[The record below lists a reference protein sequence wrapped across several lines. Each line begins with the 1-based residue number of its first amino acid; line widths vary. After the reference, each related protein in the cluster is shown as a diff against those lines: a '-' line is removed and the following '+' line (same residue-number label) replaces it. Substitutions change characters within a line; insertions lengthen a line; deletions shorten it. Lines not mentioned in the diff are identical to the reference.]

1 MYIVRYL
8 QLFMVYLLFS
18 SLIGC
23 SNVQSPSSN
32 NIEKFGLEPVI
43 VERVVDG
50 DTIVVHD
57 GRKIRLIG
65 INTPESTNRTEEYGK
80 EASDYTKSQLEG
92 REVFL
97 QKDVSDVDRY
107 NRSLRIV
114 WLEVPSDDMDEQEM
128 MKKMFNA
135 QLVIDG
141 YAEPSTYPPDV
152 KYSDYFR
159 KFAREARENEVG
171 LWSFG
176 RDGTT
181 RGDLDEEDQI
191 ESKEATTSTSNSFKN
206 CTELREVYPDGV
218 NKDHLAYEK
227 KHDRDRDGWA
237 CEN

>member
-1 MYIVRYL
+1 MRYL
-8 QLFMVYLLFS
+8 QLFIVYLLFS

-23 SNVQSPSSN
+23 SNVHSPSSN

-97 QKDVSDVDRY
+97 QRDVSDVDRY

-159 KFAREARENEVG
+159 KFAREAREYEVG
-171 LWSFG
+171 LWSYG
-176 RDGTT
+176 LDGTT
-181 RGDLDEEDQI
+181 RGDLDEEEQV
-191 ESKEATTSTSNSFKN
+191 ESQEETTSTSNSFKN

-218 NKDHLAYEK
+218 NKDHPAYEK
-227 KHDRDRDGWA
+227 KHDRDKDGWA

>member
-1 MYIVRYL
+1 MRYL

-23 SNVQSPSSN
+23 SNVHSLSSN

-135 QLVIDG
+135 QLVIEG

>member
-1 MYIVRYL
+1 MRYL